1 MSKNVFKKDI
11 HKGLVYKM
19 QLKKIKR
26 IVRAG
31 YRYAFDPDY
40 RFVFNSSQTHKYDNL
55 KDEEFLSKKYKASL
69 HRELNLHTPETYTEK
84 LQWLKLYDRRPEYT
98 ALVDKC
104 TAKEYVASKIGEQYI
119 IPTLGIWED
128 PDEIDFDFL
137 PEKFVIKCN
146 HNSGLGMFICH
157 DKSSID
163 VAKIKRKLKK
173 GLAQNYYLTGREW
186 PYKNVKRR
194 IIAEKYMED
203 STCKELRDYKFFTF
217 GGVPK
222 VLYIAQGRGKGGPV
236 VADFFDMDYNHLAF
250 TIDHDMA
257 ETPPPKPACFE
268 EMKRLAA
275 ILSEGTPQ
283 LRVDF
288 YEVDG
293 RVYFGEMT
301 FFHCGGFEAF
311 HPEKWDKTF
320 GDWII
325 LPPKRMED

>member
-1 MSKNVFKKDI
+1 MKFN
-11 HKGLVYKM
+11 
-19 QLKKIKR
+19 KIKR

-31 YRYAFDPDY
+31 CRYVFDPDY
-40 RFVFNSSQTHKYDNL
+40 RFIFISSRTHKYDKL
-55 KDEEFLSKKYKASL
+55 PDEVFLSKKYKASL
-69 HRELNLHTPETYTEK
+69 HQKLNLNTPETYTEK

-98 ALVDKC
+98 VMVDKC
-104 TAKEYVASKIGEQYI
+104 AAKEYVAFKIGEQYI
-119 IPTLGIWED
+119 IPTLGIWDD
-128 PDEIDFDFL
+128 PDDIDFDLL

-146 HNSGLGMFICH
+146 HNSGLGMYICH
-157 DKSSID
+157 NKTAMD
-163 VAKIKRKLKK
+163 VAKIKKELKK

-186 PYKNVKRR
+186 PYKNVRRR

-203 STCKELRDYKFFTF
+203 STYKELRDYKFFTF

-222 VLYIAQGRGKGGPV
+222 VLYIAQGRGKGGST
-236 VADFFDMDYNHLAF
+236 VADFFDMDYNHLPF

-257 ETPPPKPACFE
+257 DNPPPKPACFE
-268 EMKRLAA
+268 EMKRLAG

-301 FFHCGGFEAF
+301 FFHCSGFENF
-311 HPEKWDKTF
+311 HPEEWNKTF
-320 GDWII
+320 GEWVI
-325 LPPKRMED
+325 LPPKRTEEHCDAMN